1 MILTELTFTHKM
13 EEKYESLTCSICFID
28 INSTNI
34 VNNQIYQC
42 NHSKDFCL
50 CCIKKCIEKF
60 DTCPLCRAQKKLLDY
75 STYSLE
81 EKHKFLIEI
90 IESEDCRN
98 LDGKKLH
105 TFIEQA
111 KLAEDMNFYEFI
123 SSKTSEVDKTY
134 TSNFKNI
141 IIQKKKN
148 FQLMEQNWDF
158 TCSILMNLY
167 H

>member
-1 MILTELTFTHKM
+1 M
-13 EEKYESLTCSICFID
+13 EKKCESLTCSICFID
-28 INSTNI
+28 INSNNM

-42 NHSKDFCL
+42 SHSKDFCL

-60 DTCPLCRAQKKLLDY
+60 DTCPLCRAPKKHLDY

-90 IESEDCRN
+90 IESKECKN
-98 LDGKKLH
+98 LEGKNLH

-111 KLAEDMNFYEFI
+111 NLAEDMNFYEFI
-123 SSKTSEVDKTY
+123 SSKTSTIDKTY
-134 TSNFKNI
+134 AKYFKNI
-141 IIQKKKN
+141 FILGEKN
-148 FQLMEQNWDF
+148 FYQMTNNWDF
-158 TCSILMNLY
+158 TCSILMSLY